1 MVLTERVSTPQPA
14 PPHRPSTERHAT
26 ESTDESENDENRGN
40 ENDGNENDG
49 NVIDGDEALGDEALG
64 DDIRL
69 LGRLLGNVVR
79 EQAGDATFD
88 LIESV
93 RRIAVHGRRSS
104 TSAVAQLEEVLGA
117 QPITETIHVVRA
129 FDWLSLLANTAED
142 VHVERRRR
150 HHLAAGT
157 GPQAGSLVATFD
169 DLIADG
175 TSSEHMLSVLREL
188 QVSPVITAHPTEV
201 RRKTILDVLGDV
213 AELLESRD
221 GLSDGD
227 RRLDDINRHLDA
239 KVLTLWQTAIL
250 RLSKLRVGDE
260 INEALRYYDTSLFE
274 TIPQIGVDL
283 EALAADRFGATDL
296 ETSRAISMGSW
307 IGGDRDGNP
316 FVTADVLRLAIG
328 RHVNVALG
336 HHLAEILRLSTEL
349 SMSQRLIT
357 PTAELLAL
365 AHRSED
371 DSPFRA
377 DEPYRR
383 ALRGMYSRLF
393 AYASEILGAEID
405 EVAAPSPRVRLPP
418 YTSLDE
424 LITDLSVV
432 AASLRSHGAG
442 DLAGISVE
450 PVQRALTIFGA
461 HLCGLD
467 MRQNSAVHEVVISEL
482 LVQAGVTDDYLGL
495 DEAERVEL
503 LSLEL
508 NTPRLFRHPA
518 ATYTEQTI
526 GELAVLDEAAATIRR
541 LGRRAIPHYVISMAT
556 AVSDVLEVAVLLKE
570 VGLVRVAHGDIAAQ
584 TDLDIVP
591 LFETIGDLAGA
602 ADTLR
607 SMLTHHT
614 YAQLVASR
622 GGRQEVMI
630 GYSDSNKDGGY
641 LSSQW
646 NLFAAQE
653 ALVDVANDLDVR
665 LRLFHGRGGTVG
677 RGGGPA
683 YQAILAQPPGSVDRS
698 IRVTEQG
705 EMVAAKYAQPALARR
720 NLETLVAA
728 TIRASCTTATE
739 RHAADP
745 AHVAAMTA
753 MSDTAFDVYRSLVY
767 GDDRFVTFFRQITPT
782 NEIATLNV
790 GSRPASRKKSDAI
803 EDLRAIPWVFGWTQC
818 RLMIPAWYGAGSAFE
833 AFGADDAD
841 QADLMADMY
850 RVWPFFRTIIDNMGM
865 VLAKTDIDI
874 GRRYADVL
882 VTDAAMRN
890 DIFATI
896 ESEHTLTRQWHARIT
911 GSPDP
916 LSDNP
921 LLARSL
927 RNRYPYLDP
936 LHVVQVDLL
945 RRFRDGLAAAD
956 LTELDLVQRGIQL
969 TINAVATGIRNS
981 G

>member
-1 MVLTERVSTPQPA
+1 MVLTELVPTPPS
-14 PPHRPSTERHAT
+14 PPHTPPPQSLGER
-26 ESTDESENDENRGN
+26 SDIDD
-40 ENDGNENDG
+40 DG
-49 NVIDGDEALGDEALG
+49 ALS

-69 LGRLLGNVVR
+69 LGRLLGDVVR
-79 EQAGDATFD
+79 EQDGEATFD

-93 RRIAVHGRRSS
+93 RKIAVRARRAS
-104 TSAVAQLEEVLGA
+104 TSSVTELEAILGA
-117 QPITETIHVVRA
+117 QPIDEIIHVVRA

-150 HHLAAGT
+150 HHLTAGT
-157 GPQAGSLVATFD
+157 RHQVGSLAATFD
-169 DLIADG
+169 HLIADG
-175 TSSEHMLSVLREL
+175 TPVEQMLSVLREL
-188 QVSPVITAHPTEV
+188 EVSPVITAHPTEV

-221 GLSDGD
+221 GFHDGD
-227 RRLDDINRHLDA
+227 RRMDDIERWLNA

-250 RLSKLRVGDE
+250 RLSKLRVSDE
-260 INEALRYYDTSLFE
+260 INEALRYYGASLFE
-274 TIPQIGVDL
+274 TIPQLGADL
-283 EALAADRFGATDL
+283 EALATERLGADELDA
-296 ETSRAISMGSW
+296 SQAISMGSW

-316 FVTADVLRLAIG
+316 FVTAEVLRLAIG
-328 RHVNVALG
+328 RHASVALE
-336 HHLAEILRLSTEL
+336 HHLAALHRLSVEM
-349 SMSQRLIT
+349 SMSSRLIT
-357 PTAELLAL
+357 PTSELLAL
-365 AHRSED
+365 AEASGD

-393 AYASEILGAEID
+393 AYASGILGSDID
-405 EVAAPSPRVRLPP
+405 EIGASAPRMRLPP
-418 YTSLDE
+418 YESLDE
-424 LITDLSVV
+424 LIADLRVV
-432 AASLRSHGAG
+432 ASSLRSHGAG
-442 DLAGISVE
+442 DLAEVSVE
-450 PVQRALTIFGA
+450 PVQRALAIFGA

-467 MRQNSAVHEVVISEL
+467 MRQNSAVHELVISDL
-482 LVQAGVTDDYLGL
+482 LARAGVDDGYLDL
-495 DEAERVEL
+495 DEPGRVAILSAE
-503 LSLEL
+503 LE
-508 NTPRLFRHPA
+508 TPRLLRHPT
-518 ATYTEQTI
+518 ATYSEQTMS
-526 GELAVLDEAAATIRR
+526 ELAVLDEAAVTVRR

-570 VGLVRVAHGDIAAQ
+570 VGLVRVAHHAEAAR

-591 LFETIGDLAGA
+591 LFETIGDLANSA
-602 ADTLR
+602 ETLR
-607 SMLTHHT
+607 SMLTHET

-653 ALVDVANDLDVR
+653 ALVDAAAEHGVR

-720 NLETLVAA
+720 NLETIVAA
-728 TIRASCTTATE
+728 TIRASCTTTAE

-745 AHVAAMTA
+745 AHVAAMTELSA
-753 MSDTAFDVYRSLVY
+753 TAFEAYRALVY

-782 NEIATLNV
+782 NEIASLHV

-818 RLMIPAWYGAGSAFE
+818 RLMIPAWFGAGTAFD
-833 AFGADDAD
+833 AFGADRAERAD
-841 QADLMADMY
+841 VMADMY
-850 RVWPFFRTIIDNMGM
+850 RTWPFFRTIIDNMGM

-882 VTDAAMRN
+882 VTDEAARR
-890 DIFATI
+890 DIFAAI
-896 ESEHTLTRQWHARIT
+896 ESEHALVRRWHERIT

-936 LHVVQVDLL
+936 LHIVQVDLL
-945 RRFRDGLAAAD
+945 RWFRDRDQTAD
-956 LTELDLVQRGIQL
+956 PAELELVQRGIQL